1 MENMEGV
8 RCGKYRGGGGLR
20 CEKYG
25 KGEMWKVWE
34 G

>member
-8 RCGKYRGGGGLR
+8 RCGKYRGGGGGLR

-25 KGEMWKVWE
+25 RVGGVQM
-34 G
+34 